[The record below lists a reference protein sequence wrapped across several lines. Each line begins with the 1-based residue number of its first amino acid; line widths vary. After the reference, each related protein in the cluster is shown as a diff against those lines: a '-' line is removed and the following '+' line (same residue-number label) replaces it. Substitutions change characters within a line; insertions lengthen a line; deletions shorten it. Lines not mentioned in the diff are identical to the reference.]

1 MAGRKLKIGKFEHDN
16 VRRGK
21 PTKGRFDNWS
31 KEFLNSPQLKD
42 YDAYLWGS
50 WPDRDN
56 APDIDILLTKGEGV
70 ELDTQEMEEISLLNL
85 EKSLIE
91 SNMLVDLGFTD
102 EKIRGFKDKMDI
114 YKKTGKP
121 IPVSGYVYG
130 PQWYLDD
137 KKIKDRTDWI
147 GPFVEVLD
155 NNMVKLGST
164 HPYPKQ
170 INSIHE
176 FDKVYGNKPI
186 KIKSSKR

>member
-1 MAGRKLKIGKFEHDN
+1 MRGRSVHIGNFYHNN
-16 VRRGK
+16 VKRGR
-21 PTKGRFDNWS
+21 PTMERFNKWAE
-31 KEFLNSPQLKD
+31 EFLGSSKLRD

-50 WPDRDN
+50 WPNKRDTR
-56 APDIDILLTKGEGV
+56 DIDVLITKGKGTKI
-70 ELDTQEMEEISLLNL
+70 DTQEMEDISVFNL
-85 EKSLIE
+85 EKSLVNNNI
-91 SNMLVDLGFTD
+91 LVDLGFTD
-102 EKIRGFKDKMDI
+102 ERVVPFRESMGR
-114 YKKTGKP
+114 YNKTGKLT
-121 IPVSGYVYG
+121 SSNGYVYG

-170 INSIHE
+170 IHSIHE